1 MAREAINPD
10 DMYNAVQ
17 FGFSH
22 AVAHTGS
29 RTIEC
34 AGQVAWDK
42 DCNLVGEGDLAAQA
56 AQAFRNLGKV
66 LAHAGATP
74 ADVIRQLG
82 MPEGTSYLVVLNG
95 ANVTK
100 AERASRV
107 LAADDNLAIMPPL
120 KGG

>member
-1 MAREAINPD
+1 MKISFKTASSLAKYLPAGSVGNRAQLE
-10 DMYNAVQ
+10 
-17 FGFSH
+17 
-22 AVAHTGS
+22 VA
-29 RTIEC
+29 
-34 AGQVAWDK
+34 D
-42 DCNLVGEGDLAAQA
+42 
-56 AQAFRNLGKV
+56 
-66 LAHAGATP
+66 GATP